1 MSLTPYQ
8 VLLRELPLKR
18 ELDISP
24 VFVAESLRGL
34 AVRDALGAPPD
45 DPAVGSGTLSLDLY
59 SEGQHVFAT
68 GRITGEVT
76 VACSRC
82 LEPMKITFDEAL
94 RVTFL
99 PQAEMPKP
107 DEVPAG
113 KAAKDAK
120 DEEDDGLAITEDDLD
135 LFGYD
140 GEVIDL
146 EPLVR
151 EQFVLAVPYAPL
163 CSEDC
168 KGLCSQCGSNKNLA
182 PCGCEAPGDPRLA
195 GLKAL
200 KFPS

>member
-18 ELDISP
+18 ELVVSP
-24 VFVAESLRGL
+24 VFVAETLRGL
-34 AVRDALGAPPD
+34 AMRDALGAPPD

-59 SEGQHVFAT
+59 GEGQHVFAT
-68 GRITGEVT
+68 GRITGQVT

-82 LEPMKITFDEAL
+82 LEPMTISFDEAL

-99 PQAEMPKP
+99 PQAELPKP
-107 DEVPAG
+107 DEVA
-113 KAAKDAK
+113 AK
-120 DEEDDGLAITEDDLD
+120 DEEAEGLAITEDDLD
-135 LFGYD
+135 LFGHD

-151 EQFVLAVPYAPL
+151 EQFLLAVPYAPL

-182 PCGCEAPGDPRLA
+182 PCSCEAPGDPRLA

>member
-1 MSLTPYQ
+1 LSLTPYQ

-24 VFVAESLRGL
+24 VFVAETLRGL
-34 AVRDALGAPPD
+34 AMREALGAPPD
-45 DPAVGSGTLSLDLY
+45 DPAVGSGSLSLELY
-59 SEGQHVFAT
+59 GEGQHVFAT
-68 GRITGEVT
+68 GRISGNVT

-82 LEPMKITFDEAL
+82 VEPMALSFNEPL

-107 DEVPAG
+107 DEVPV
-113 KAAKDAK
+113 KD
-120 DEEDDGLAITEDDLD
+120 DEDDGLAITEDDLD

-151 EQFVLAVPYAPL
+151 EQFLLAVPYAPL
-163 CSEDC
+163 CLEDC
-168 KGLCSQCGSNKNLA
+168 KGLCSQCGSNRNLS